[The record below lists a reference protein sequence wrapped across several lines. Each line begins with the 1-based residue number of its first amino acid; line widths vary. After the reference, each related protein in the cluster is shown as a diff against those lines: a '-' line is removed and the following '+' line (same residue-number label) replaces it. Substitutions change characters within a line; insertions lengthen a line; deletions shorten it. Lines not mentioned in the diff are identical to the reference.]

1 MVKKDATPLTPTI
14 SWEELLFSKQNI
26 IYTIHDLRGPEH
38 YNKTQKNKWPI
49 HVSYLEHAP
58 DVYVTFSWRTLGDP
72 SSHDEPLT
80 DKHEADNRR

>member
-1 MVKKDATPLTPTI
+1 MI
-14 SWEELLFSKQNI
+14 SEDQKI
-26 IYTIHDLRGPEH
+26 ITKPRRADDQFMYI
-38 YNKTQKNKWPI
+38 
-49 HVSYLEHAP
+49 VSYLEHAP